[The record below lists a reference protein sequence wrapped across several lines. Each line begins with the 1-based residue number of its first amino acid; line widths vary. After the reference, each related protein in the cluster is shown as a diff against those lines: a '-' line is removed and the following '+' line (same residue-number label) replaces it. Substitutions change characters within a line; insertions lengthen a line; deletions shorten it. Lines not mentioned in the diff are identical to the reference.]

1 MLKTLPAKFHNLH
14 PQNNYNLSTN
24 PINCMRY
31 LLLLAFLAAALAPA
45 RAQAPEFNFNE
56 KDIRVQMEFL
66 AGDFLA
72 GRRTGSIGNDIAAEY
87 IAAHLRAYG
96 YTSPEGI
103 TDFKQPVP
111 FEASK
116 PPVSSSMIINKQ
128 TLQAGDDFII
138 LSGPAANIKGAGV
151 FAGHGWVDEATNHD
165 DYANLDVK
173 GKIVFVLPGPPG
185 AKDPNSIV
193 GAMRKKRD
201 MAEARGAAA
210 LVELYQLPFPWA
222 MFASYF
228 GGESL
233 RIADEEKKES
243 KIVYA
248 WLNKNEALPFP
259 TIQSAKKLQVSLQSS
274 GFISNAVQSNN
285 VVGILEGTD
294 PVLKNEYLL
303 ITAHFDHVGV
313 GSQGG
318 AYTPADSIF
327 NGARDNAFGTIALLN
342 TAKALAEQ
350 RTARSIIILAV
361 TGEEIGLLGSE
372 YYAQHP
378 VVPLEQ
384 VIFNF
389 NTDGAGYNDTGA
401 VAIIGWNR
409 TGTNDMLVAGTTPF
423 GLRIVEDPAPEQ
435 GLFDR
440 SDNVSFAARGVPA
453 LCFSP
458 GFVEFDD
465 AMLKYYHQP
474 ADEPASIDY
483 PYLTKYCQA
492 FTHSCRFIANN
503 PTRPQWAAGDKYEAA
518 GKELYKK

>member
-1 MLKTLPAKFHNLH
+1 MAIKKYF
-14 PQNNYNLSTN
+14 Y
-24 PINCMRY
+24 MRY
-31 LLLLAFLAAALAPA
+31 LLVLLFLGSLRTAAWSQDSPL
-45 RAQAPEFNFNE
+45 APEFHFDAA
-56 KDIRVQMEFL
+56 DIRVQMEFL

-72 GRRTGSIGNDIAAEY
+72 GRYTGSPGNDVAAEY

-96 YTSPEGI
+96 YTSPEGVE
-103 TDFKQPVP
+103 DFKQYVP
-111 FEASK
+111 FKASK
-116 PPVSSSMIINKQ
+116 PPVSSSMTVNKKS
-128 TLQAGDDFII
+128 LEAGKDFII
-138 LSGPAANIKGAGV
+138 LSGPAANLKGSGV
-151 FAGHGWVDEATNHD
+151 FAGHGWVDAETDHD

-173 GKIVFVLPGPPG
+173 GKVVFVLPGPPG
-185 AKDPNSIV
+185 AKDPGSIV
-193 GAMRKKRD
+193 GAMRQKREL
-201 MAEARGAAA
+201 AEARGAAA

-222 MFASYF
+222 MFANYF

-233 RIADEEKKES
+233 QLADEEKSDS

-248 WLNKNEALPFP
+248 WLNKTEALPF
-259 TIQSAKKLQVSLQSS
+259 TTVQTAKKLQVSLRST
-274 GFISNAVQSNN
+274 GFISNPVRSQN
-285 VVGILEGTD
+285 VVGVLEGSD
-294 PVLKNEYLL
+294 PALKDEYLL

-313 GSQGG
+313 GKQGG

-342 TAKALAEQ
+342 TAKALAEL
-350 RTARSIIILAV
+350 RPARSVIILAV

-372 YYAQHP
+372 YYANHP

-409 TGTNDMLVAGTTPF
+409 TGTNEMLVAGSTPF
-423 GLRIVEDPAPEQ
+423 GLRIIEDPAPEQ

-440 SDNVSFAARGVPA
+440 SDNVSFARRGVPA
-453 LCFSP
+453 LSFSP

-465 AMLKYYHQP
+465 AMMKYYHQVG
-474 ADEPASIDY
+474 DEPATIDY
-483 PYLTKYCQA
+483 AYLTKYCQA
-492 FTHSCRFIANN
+492 FAHSCRFIANH

-518 GKELYKK
+518 GKALYKN